1 MKARRVSGLRSEIV
15 LGASLLAG
23 AALLFS
29 ALLLLRLHE
38 QERLSAELQ
47 RRMEQAQCCAQALAA
62 VPAQHQPALLTSLQR
77 QLHNSRLRLGD
88 GNGASVSDRLLR
100 QALLQQQ
107 PVIDLR
113 FPPLWSL
120 AAATS
125 AGTTLQLAVPLTSQA
140 APRQALWLQFDLQPL
155 RQATLAQLSL
165 ALKLCLA
172 YGLVLV
178 LAAVLILQRAVIRPV
193 EQLRQRTHTLAGGD
207 FTSRAPV
214 DGPREIRQLGESFN
228 QMAAALQQ
236 AISRQQQQLDQLQQQ
251 NTELRATRQQLD
263 QSARLSSVGRLAS
276 GMAHEIG
283 NPLSAILGYLDLLRR
298 KATDP
303 AQQDLLQR
311 SEQEARRIDRLI
323 RDLLDYASQ
332 ARAQATDGQSP
343 QQHRH
348 SGASC
353 DPLAVIQASL
363 HLLQQQGAL
372 KQRQLELTLPANL
385 PAVAMAGH
393 KLQQVLINLLLNA
406 RDATSC
412 EGQIQLGACSHPQS
426 VEIWLRDNG
435 CGMDEAQRQAA
446 FDPFYS
452 GKAEGQGRGLG
463 LFVCHQLLHECGGD
477 ILLSSVA
484 GQGSCFTLRL
494 PQAAPAGG
502 DA

>member
-47 RRMEQAQCCAQALAA
+47 RRLEQAQCCAQALAT

-77 QLHNSRLRLGD
+77 QLHSSRLRLGD
-88 GNGASVSDRLLR
+88 GNGATASDRLLR

-107 PVIDLR
+107 PAIDLL

-120 AAATS
+120 AA
-125 AGTTLQLAVPLTSQA
+125 TTPANASLQLAVPLTSQA

-155 RQATLAQLSL
+155 RQATLAQLAL

-193 EQLRQRTHTLAGGD
+193 EQLRQRTRSLAGGD

-228 QMAAALQQ
+228 QMAEALQQ
-236 AISRQQQQLDQLQQQ
+236 AISHQQQQLDQLQQQ

-298 KATDP
+298 KAADP

-323 RDLLDYASQ
+323 RDLLDYAGQ

-343 QQHRH
+343 QQH

-372 KQRQLELTLPANL
+372 KQRHLDLTLPANL

-406 RDATSC
+406 RDATSRG
-412 EGQIQLGACSHPQS
+412 GQIELGACSHPQS

-435 CGMDEAQRQAA
+435 CGMDEAQRLAA

-484 GQGSCFTLRL
+484 GAGSCFTLRL
-494 PQAAPAGG
+494 PHAAPAGD